1 MRSRRLLSLGFVLF
15 TAAST
20 PFSAIAADT
29 PPTGAAPAA
38 PQATPPTQPPA
49 ASPQGAAAP
58 TDPASGTPGDRA
70 AQFYQEGNALY
81 DQGKYKEAEA
91 KYQAAWD
98 IQQSF
103 DVAGNL
109 GNVEMLVGQPRDAA
123 EHLSYALRT
132 FPLGGTPQKKKFLQ
146 DRLAEAKQQIGTL
159 QVVVNV
165 DRAQVLI
172 DGKKVGESPVENEI
186 FVVPGERTLVVQ
198 RGRLKAT
205 KSLLVAKG
213 SSQKVAVTLEAGP
226 KKEILIA
233 GAAVGGAGLVSGL
246 VFTLLA
252 NGKSSDAEALRGGLA
267 AGPGGRDA
275 CDRAE
280 NQTRCGELDGLVSDQ
295 GLFANVAFWSFVGG
309 GVALAGTG
317 VYWLVTSSEPAP
329 APRKGFRAT
338 PLVTAKGGGLLL
350 QGDF

>member
-15 TAAST
+15 TATAT

-29 PPTGAAPAA
+29 PPRGAAPAA
-38 PQATPPTQPPA
+38 PPTQPPA
-49 ASPQGAAAP
+49 ASPKGAAAP

-81 DQGKYKEAEA
+81 DQGKYQESEA

-159 QVVVNV
+159 QVTVNV

-172 DGKKVGESPVENEI
+172 DGKNVGESPLENEI

-198 RGRLKAT
+198 RGRLKAK

-213 SSQKVAVTLEAGP
+213 SSQKVTVTLESGP

-246 VFTLLA
+246 VFTLLS
-252 NGKSSDAEALRGGLA
+252 NGKSSDAEPLPMGN
-267 AGPGGRDA
+267 PE
-275 CDRAE
+275 RAE
-280 NQTRCGELDGLVSDQ
+280 LRDDQT
-295 GLFANVAFWSFVGG
+295 LFANVAFWSFVGG
-309 GVALAGTG
+309 GLALAGTG
-317 VYWLVTSSEPAP
+317 AYWLITTNEPAP
-329 APRKGFRAT
+329 TSGPKTGFHAAPVVT
-338 PLVTAKGGGLLL
+338 PQGGGLMI
-350 QGDF
+350 GGRF